1 VKHCTGP
8 IKALVRLAQKI
19 IMARSSR
26 PLLHATV
33 LVVVCSLAAVTVVLA
48 LSLSRSRWLIQTQD
62 GRTTRC
68 VPRGMPPN
76 VRE

>member
-26 PLLHATV
+26 PLLHTTV

-48 LSLSRSRWLIQTQD
+48 LSLSRSRLADPDARRADHQMCT
-62 GRTTRC
+62 
-68 VPRGMPPN
+68 PRHAPQRP
-76 VRE
+76 